1 MCGIHLYNFCTKG
14 IIMVKKKKS
23 NNEDQLIVNA
33 FINIIKDTPRQQ
45 SESVIE
51 ELNRGKRHR

>member
-1 MCGIHLYNFCTKG
+1 MA
-14 IIMVKKKKS
+14 KKKKS
-23 NNEDQLIVNA
+23 NNENQLIVNA

-45 SESVIE
+45 SESVVE